1 MTIFRRRTKRS
12 EHGHSWFGLHQPF
25 DAGYRLVTSGTV
37 KPWVLFLIRLL
48 LAIWSVAAGLA
59 HIILSQAVLDE
70 IPFKQYY
77 VYFTRLT
84 FIGLTSYFC
93 AAAFHSGFFVLSL
106 RQLKKGEATRA
117 PWYPLQ
123 KWGRVLQFLH
133 LALFSTIITYPII
146 VTVVYWAILA
156 SSQSFSSPFYSWSN
170 IAFHALNSVLLLV
183 ELIFGRV
190 RLYLGYWI
198 VCAIV
203 LALYLGMAYLVH
215 SVQDIWVYGFLD
227 PQKPGAHVAAYIVGI
242 LVAETV
248 ELPPGWEAQWNAEH
262 QRYLFIEIETGQSQ
276 WEPPTFN
283 VWDDPAA
290 QEQQALLSPNTPAGG
305 GAGGHTKR
313 RQYAAEQTQAYSGN
327 TEPSYGGGGAGAGA
341 YYGGGGAPPGPGQ
354 PGPGEGGGFFTPG
367 LAGEQ
372 PFSNQQQGAQGGYYG
387 GGAGGGGYGQPPQ
400 QGAGWYGG
408 AATGHPPNPLQGHPD
423 QQTFGAAAPGPGYG
437 QPGSMAQLTNQFSQ
451 MGMKPFSLYTANL
464 LQSAPDPLELMKP
477 PPEIRLAPGSSV
489 TQSPY
494 ANADPSYTRSTI
506 NAVPTTS
513 SLLSKSK
520 LPFSLVITPH
530 RSVPHSPENVGED
543 AEGSGVDPA
552 DEPVPIIAD
561 QVIARCRRCRAY
573 INPYVIFIDGG
584 SRWKCIMCNVSN
596 EVPAEYDWDRTTN
609 TQIDRWSRPELNR
622 SVVEF
627 VAPTEYMVRPPQP
640 PVYVFLLDVSPAAVQ
655 TGMLATATR
664 TILESLGR
672 IPNTDGRTKIAI
684 IAYDVALYF
693 FAMSSTTPAP
703 PAPAEGE
710 EGEEDT
716 PAADKAEEEPEISM
730 LVVSDLDDVYLPRP
744 NDILVNLSEQRKP
757 LESLLGRI
765 NEMFAGS
772 TGMTAPGMH
781 GIPSSP
787 SAMGPALQAGYKLI
801 SPIGGKLLVLSAS
814 LPTLGAGALK
824 DRDDP
829 KLFGTSKESNLLQ
842 PASPFYKTFA
852 IDCSRSQ
859 VSVDMFLFSA
869 GYTDIATLSCL
880 PRYTAGQTYF
890 YPAFNAAR
898 SEDALKFAH
907 EFGEVLASPIGL
919 EAVIRVRASRGL
931 RMTSFNGNFFVRST
945 DLLSLAAV
953 PVDQTYTM
961 EVIIEET
968 LTVPFV
974 VFQTAVLHTSCFG
987 ERRIRV
993 VNLALPTTSSISEL
1007 YSSVDQIA
1015 LATILAQRAVERSLS
1030 HKLEDARDAVAN
1042 KLVDILSAYR
1052 TSMTAGGAGAAGQL
1066 AIAENMKMLPV
1077 LTLGIVKNP
1086 AIRQS
1091 SIIPSDLRAYSQAL
1105 LTSIPPQL
1113 LIPYIH
1119 PCFYSLHDMAPEAGT
1134 IGERG
1139 IIMPAPLPL
1148 SSERLERHG
1157 LYLIEDGQTIFL
1169 WVGRDAVPPLVQDVF
1184 DVERYDLL
1192 QSGKITL
1199 PYLENEFNQ
1208 RINAII
1214 AKTREMRRGPY
1225 WPHLY
1230 LVKEDGEPALRQWA
1244 LSLLIQDRGDQ
1255 TPSYQQYLSMLRE
1268 KVYGSGY

>member
-1 MTIFRRRTKRS
+1 M
-12 EHGHSWFGLHQPF
+12 
-25 DAGYRLVTSGTV
+25 A
-37 KPWVLFLIRLL
+37 
-48 LAIWSVAAGLA
+48 
-59 HIILSQAVLDE
+59 SQ
-70 IPFKQYY
+70 
-77 VYFTRLT
+77 
-84 FIGLTSYFC
+84 
-93 AAAFHSGFFVLSL
+93 
-106 RQLKKGEATRA
+106 
-117 PWYPLQ
+117 
-123 KWGRVLQFLH
+123 
-133 LALFSTIITYPII
+133 
-146 VTVVYWAILA
+146 
-156 SSQSFSSPFYSWSN
+156 
-170 IAFHALNSVLLLV
+170 
-183 ELIFGRV
+183 
-190 RLYLGYWI
+190 
-198 VCAIV
+198 
-203 LALYLGMAYLVH
+203 
-215 SVQDIWVYGFLD
+215 
-227 PQKPGAHVAAYIVGI
+227 
-242 LVAETV
+242 
-248 ELPPGWEAQWNAEH
+248 ELPPGWEAQWNEEY
-262 QRYLFIEIETGQSQ
+262 QRNLYIEVETGQSQ
-276 WEPPTFN
+276 WEPPTATGY
-283 VWDDPAA
+283 DSPGG
-290 QEQQALLSPNTPAGG
+290 QQHQSDLLSPSTPAGG
-305 GAGGHTKR
+305 AGHAKR
-313 RQYAAEQTQAYSGN
+313 RQYAAEQTQAYYAQA
-327 TEPSYGGGGAGAGA
+327 EPSYGGAGV
-341 YYGGGGAPPGPGQ
+341 GGGGAGYYGGAAPPPPAPGQ
-354 PGPGEGGGFFTPG
+354 GEGGGFFTPG
-367 LAGEQ
+367 LSGEQ
-372 PFSNQQQGAQGGYYG
+372 PFSGQQQNTQGGYYG
-387 GGAGGGGYGQPPQ
+387 NAPGAGAGGGGYGQPPAQ
-400 QGAGWYGG
+400 GGAGWYG
-408 AATGHPPNPLQGHPD
+408 APTGHPQNPLQGHPD
-423 QQTFGAAAPGPGYG
+423 QATYGAAAPGAGYG
-437 QPGSMAQLTNQFSQ
+437 QQGSMAHLTNQFSQ
-451 MGMKPFSLYTANL
+451 MGMGTKPFSLYTANL
-464 LQSAPDPLELMKP
+464 LQTPPEPLDLLKP
-477 PPEIRLAPGSSV
+477 PPEIRLPPGSSV

-494 ANADPSYTRSTI
+494 ANADPSYTRCTI

-530 RSVPHSPENVGED
+530 RSVPPAPENAGEG
-543 AEGSGVDPA
+543 AEATGIDPA

-609 TQIDRWSRPELNR
+609 TQIDRWTRPELNR

-672 IPNTDGRTKIAI
+672 IPNTDGRTKVAI

-693 FAMSSTTPAP
+693 FAMSPPNETAP
-703 PAPAEGE
+703 PAAAEGE
-710 EGEEDT
+710 DGEEDT
-716 PAADKAEEEPEISM
+716 PAPNKTEEEPEISM

-744 NDILVNLSEQRKP
+744 NDILVNLSEQRKS
-757 LESLLGRI
+757 LESVLGRI

-781 GIPSSP
+781 GVPSGP

-801 SPIGGKLLVLSAS
+801 SPIGGKLMVLSAS

-859 VSVDMFLFSA
+859 VSVDMFLFAS
-869 GYTDIATLSCL
+869 GYADIATLSCL

-945 DLLSLAAV
+945 DLLSLASV

-961 EVIIEET
+961 EVVIEEN

-1007 YSSVDQIA
+1007 FSSVDQVA

-1052 TSMTAGGAGAAGQL
+1052 TSMTAGGAGAAAQL

-1105 LTSIPPQL
+1105 LTSLPPQL
-1113 LIPYIH
+1113 IIPYIH

-1134 IGERG
+1134 VGERG

-1157 LYLIEDGQTIFL
+1157 LYFIEDGQAMFL

-1199 PYLENEFNQ
+1199 PYLDNDFNQ

-1244 LSLLIQDRGDQ
+1244 LSMLIQDRGDQ
-1255 TPSYQQYLSMLRE
+1255 TPSYQQYLNMLRE